1 LLTVGDVGQ
10 ADGDFPC
17 QVFIRQ
23 LLHLV
28 HNGAKMT

>member
-10 ADGDFPC
+10 ADGYFLC

-23 LLHLV
+23 LPHLV
-28 HNGAKMT
+28 HDGAKMT